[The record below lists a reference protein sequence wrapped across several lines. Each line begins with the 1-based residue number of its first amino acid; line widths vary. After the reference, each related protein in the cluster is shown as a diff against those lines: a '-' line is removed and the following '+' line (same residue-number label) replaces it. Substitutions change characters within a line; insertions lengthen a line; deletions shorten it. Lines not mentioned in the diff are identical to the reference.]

1 MRTHQREVKKNAGKR
16 KSKSNAYN
24 DFRFIYTKARHGL
37 GEVIRS
43 TSEKFRQELKRDWTV
58 VQRTPHLI
66 RLRSAQAEQ
75 VNDRQPRGASPGVVG
90 RPHRDRGAV
99 TASASNRCFR
109 PFSLASGRLLNIGL
123 ALVPP
128 KQMFDQRVFPV
139 GLPVFE
145 YFLGKR
151 KSVMAHLQA

>member
-1 MRTHQREVKKNAGKR
+1 MRTHQRGVKKNAGKR
-16 KSKSNAYN
+16 KSKSNAYD

-90 RPHRDRGAV
+90 RPHRDRGGRYCQCQQPLFPTV
-99 TASASNRCFR
+99 F
-109 PFSLASGRLLNIGL
+109 LASGRLLNIGL

-128 KQMFDQRVFPV
+128 KQTSDQRVFPV

>member
-1 MRTHQREVKKNAGKR
+1 MKTKWCLAAAAPRTKQRVAHASAGVKKNAGKR
-16 KSKSNAYN
+16 KSKSNAYD

-109 PFSLASGRLLNIGL
+109 PFSWLAAVS
-123 ALVPP
+123 
-128 KQMFDQRVFPV
+128 
-139 GLPVFE
+139 
-145 YFLGKR
+145 
-151 KSVMAHLQA
+151 